1 MDERGVDRSAL
12 AEAATAAEGRGC
24 TVMWVTRADQLLG
37 AIAVADTVRDE
48 AREALTQLRARGI
61 TPVLL
66 TGDNPR
72 SARVVAE
79 ALGIEQVIAEV
90 LPADKSEHIGRLQ
103 GEGRIVAMVG
113 DGVNDAPAL
122 ARADVG
128 FAMGSGTD
136 VAMHSA
142 GITLV
147 RPDPRLVGRALAI
160 ASATQRT
167 IHQNLFWAFLY
178 NVIGLPLAMA
188 GLLTPM
194 VAGGAMAFSS
204 VSVVGNALRLRH
216 TGRP

>member
-1 MDERGVDRSAL
+1 
-12 AEAATAAEGRGC
+12 
-24 TVMWVTRADQLLG
+24 
-37 AIAVADTVRDE
+37 
-48 AREALTQLRARGI
+48 
-61 TPVLL
+61 
-66 TGDNPR
+66 
-72 SARVVAE
+72 
-79 ALGIEQVIAEV
+79 
-90 LPADKSEHIGRLQ
+90 
-103 GEGRIVAMVG
+103 
-113 DGVNDAPAL
+113 
-122 ARADVG
+122 
-128 FAMGSGTD
+128 MGSGTD